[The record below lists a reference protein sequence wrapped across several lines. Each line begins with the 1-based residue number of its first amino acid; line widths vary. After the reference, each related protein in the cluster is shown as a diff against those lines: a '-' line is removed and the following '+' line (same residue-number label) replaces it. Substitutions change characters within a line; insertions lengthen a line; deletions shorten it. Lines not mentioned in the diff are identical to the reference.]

1 MIIIWN
7 SIHVKKNPTNV
18 ITWLISMNEILTVV
32 LTDRLIFQSQLY
44 SPDYVHAYI
53 NNYDFRNLH
62 YNCFL
67 ANDNFNQD
75 QTFTLAH
82 KSITPKQTIK
92 KKHAESNVK

>member
-1 MIIIWN
+1 
-7 SIHVKKNPTNV
+7 
-18 ITWLISMNEILTVV
+18 MNEMLTVV

-53 NNYDFRNLH
+53 NNHDFRNLH

-67 ANDNFNQD
+67 SNDNFNQD
-75 QTFTLAH
+75 QAFILAH

-92 KKHAESNVK
+92 KKTC